1 MVIGQNNIKIFCSI
15 TIFFDLTVQPCNI
28 TCGSERLSF
37 TGSAPCMV
45 RSGKGEN
52 YRFEN

>member
-1 MVIGQNNIKIFCSI
+1 MVIGQNNIKIFCSV
-15 TIFFDLTVQPCNI
+15 TIFDLTVQPCNI
-28 TCGSERLSF
+28 ACGGERLSS